1 MSIQILWIGI
11 GLMMMNK
18 LLDYLDYLFPNP
30 KCELIYQ
37 KDYQLLM
44 AVVLSAQ
51 STDKRVNSVTPIIFS
66 KYPAL
71 EDLKKANL
79 SDLEEII
86 RPVGSFRK
94 KAAFLKGIATRL
106 VDEFNGVV
114 PIDRE
119 VLESFPGVGRK
130 TVNVFLGEF
139 YGVPAI
145 AVDTHV
151 ERVSKRLK
159 LAYLNDSVLDVER
172 KLMKKV
178 PKDRWARF
186 HLQMV
191 LFGRYYCKAVK
202 PLCKDC
208 PLKEFCREKKK
219 NLD

>member
-1 MSIQILWIGI
+1 MT
-11 GLMMMNK
+11 MMNK

-66 KYPAL
+66 KYPTL

-79 SDLEEII
+79 SDLEKII

-106 VDEFNGVV
+106 VDEFDGVV

-178 PKDRWARF
+178 PKDRWAKF

>member
-1 MSIQILWIGI
+1 MMIQ
-11 GLMMMNK
+11 NK
-18 LLDYLDYLFPNP
+18 LIEYLDYLFPNP
-30 KCELIYQ
+30 KCELTYQ
-37 KDYQLLM
+37 TDYQLLM

-66 KYPAL
+66 KYPTLEELANASLTDL
-71 EDLKKANL
+71 ED
-79 SDLEEII
+79 II

-94 KAAFLKGIATRL
+94 KASYLKKIASRL
-106 VDEFNGVV
+106 VNEFDGVV
-114 PIDRE
+114 PTDRDI
-119 VLESFPGVGRK
+119 LESFPGVGRK
-130 TVNVFLGEF
+130 TVNVFLAEF
-139 YGVPAI
+139 YHYPAI

-159 LAYLNDSVLDVER
+159 LAYQKDSVLDVER

-178 PKDRWARF
+178 PKERRVKF

-208 PLKEFCREKKK
+208 PLKEYCREKKK

>member
-1 MSIQILWIGI
+1 MIQ
-11 GLMMMNK
+11 NK
-18 LLDYLDYLFPNP
+18 LIEYLDYLFPNP
-30 KCELIYQ
+30 KCELTYQ
-37 KDYQLLM
+37 TDYQLLM

-66 KYPAL
+66 KYPMLEELANASLTDL
-71 EDLKKANL
+71 ED
-79 SDLEEII
+79 II

-94 KAAFLKGIATRL
+94 KASYLKEIASRL
-106 VDEFNGVV
+106 VNEFDGVV
-114 PIDRE
+114 PTDRDI
-119 VLESFPGVGRK
+119 LESFPGVGRK
-130 TVNVFLGEF
+130 TVNVFLAEF
-139 YGVPAI
+139 YHYPAI

-159 LAYLNDSVLDVER
+159 LAYQKDSVLDVER

-178 PKDRWARF
+178 PKERRVKF

-208 PLKEFCREKKK
+208 PLKEYCREKKK